1 MMKTIL
7 LALALGLTMPACAQQ
22 EKEMSKMDNSANNR
36 LQSAAAKGDTTA
48 IREALRAGAQIEAR
62 DAEGR
67 TPLMT
72 AVYKHQSQAAQVLID
87 EGANVNAQ
95 DKILNSPFL
104 YAGAEGMTGIVRM
117 CMKAGADYTVYNR
130 YGGSALIPA
139 CERGHVETVIA
150 LLEDKKFPIDH
161 INRLGWTGLLEAV
174 ILGNGG
180 ENHIR
185 IVQLLIN
192 AGADLNIAD
201 KDGVTTLQHA
211 RQKRQTEIV
220 RLLEK
225 AGAK

>member
-1 MMKTIL
+1 MKTIL

-22 EKEMSKMDNSANNR
+22 EKEMSKMDNSANKQ
-36 LQSAAAKGDTTA
+36 LQTAAAKGDTTA
-48 IREALRAGAQIEAR
+48 IREALSAGAQIESR

-67 TPLMT
+67 TPLMI
-72 AVYKHQSQAAQVLID
+72 AVYKHQSQAAQSLID
-87 EGANVNAQ
+87 AGANVNAQ

-104 YAGAEGMTGIVRM
+104 YAGAEGMTDIVRM

-150 LLEDKKFPIDH
+150 LLEDKTFPINH

-180 ENHIR
+180 EKQIK
-185 IVQLLIN
+185 IVQLLID

>member
-1 MMKTIL
+1 MKIIL
-7 LALALGLTMPACAQQ
+7 LALALGLTMPACAQH
-22 EKEMSKMDNSANNR
+22 EKEMSKMDNSANKR
-36 LQSAAAKGDTTA
+36 LQAAAAAGDVNA
-48 IREALRAGAQIEAR
+48 IREAIRSGAQIEFR
-62 DAEGR
+62 DADGR

-72 AVYKHQSQAAQVLID
+72 AVYKHHTDAVRELI
-87 EGANVNAQ
+87 GAGASVNAQ

-104 YAGAEGMTGIVRM
+104 YAGAEGMTDIVRM

-139 CERGHVETVIA
+139 CERGHVETVKAI
-150 LLEDKKFPIDH
+150 LEDKKFPINH
-161 INRLGWTGLLEAV
+161 INRLGWTALLEAV

-180 ENHIR
+180 KAHIE
-185 IVQLLIN
+185 IVHLLIDH
-192 AGADLNIAD
+192 GADLNIAD

-220 RLLEK
+220 RLLEQ

>member
-1 MMKTIL
+1 MKIIL
-7 LALALGLTMPACAQQ
+7 LALALGFTLPACAQQ
-22 EKEMSKMDNSANNR
+22 EKEMSKMDNSTNKR
-36 LQSAAAKGDTTA
+36 LQSAAAAGDTAA
-48 IREALRAGAQIEAR
+48 IRAALQAGAQLEHR

-72 AVYKHQSQAAQVLID
+72 AVYKHQSAAAQALIAA
-87 EGANVNAQ
+87 GANVNAQ

-104 YAGAEGMTGIVRM
+104 YAGAEGMTDIVRM

-139 CERGHVETVIA
+139 CERGHVETVQA

-180 ENHIR
+180 PRHVQV
-185 IVQLLIN
+185 VQLLID
-192 AGADLNIAD
+192 AGANLNIAD

-220 RLLEK
+220 RLLEQ

>member
-1 MMKTIL
+1 MKIIL
-7 LALALGLTMPACAQQ
+7 LALALGLTMPACAQH
-22 EKEMSKMDNSANNR
+22 EKEMSKMDNSANKR
-36 LQSAAAKGDTTA
+36 LQAAAAAGDVNA
-48 IREALRAGAQIEAR
+48 IREAIRSGAQIEFR
-62 DAEGR
+62 DADGR

-72 AVYKHQSQAAQVLID
+72 AVYKHHTDAARELI
-87 EGANVNAQ
+87 GAGASVNAQ

-104 YAGAEGMTGIVRM
+104 YAGAEGMTDIVRM

-139 CERGHVETVIA
+139 CERGHVETVKAI
-150 LLEDKKFPIDH
+150 LEDKKFPINH
-161 INRLGWTGLLEAV
+161 INRLGWTALLEAV

-180 ENHIR
+180 KAHIE
-185 IVQLLIN
+185 IVQLLIDR
-192 AGADLNIAD
+192 GADLNIAD

-220 RLLEK
+220 RLLEQ

>member
-1 MMKTIL
+1 MKIIL
-7 LALALGLTMPACAQQ
+7 LALALGLTMPACAQH
-22 EKEMSKMDNSANNR
+22 EKEMSKMDNSANKR
-36 LQSAAAKGDTTA
+36 LQAAAAAGDVNA
-48 IREALRAGAQIEAR
+48 IREAIRSGARIEFR
-62 DAEGR
+62 DADGR

-72 AVYKHQSQAAQVLID
+72 AVYKHHTDAARELI
-87 EGANVNAQ
+87 GAGASVNAQ

-104 YAGAEGMTGIVRM
+104 YAGAEGMTDIVRM

-139 CERGHVETVIA
+139 CERGHVETVKAI
-150 LLEDKKFPIDH
+150 LEDKKFPINH
-161 INRLGWTGLLEAV
+161 INRLGWTALLEAV

-180 ENHIR
+180 KAHIE
-185 IVQLLIN
+185 IVQLLIDR
-192 AGADLNIAD
+192 GADLNIAD

-220 RLLEK
+220 RLLEQ